1 MAERPG
7 CLAGFLKLA
16 ALGWVYD
23 WLQDNF
29 GFGRGC
35 SGAGCGLIFLV
46 LFIAF
51 ACYIITTT
59 NWFEFGF

>member
-1 MAERPG
+1 MNERPG
-7 CLAGFLKLA
+7 CLAGLLKLA
-16 ALGWVYD
+16 ALGWIYD

-35 SGAGCGLIFLV
+35 SGMGCGLIFLV

-51 ACYIITTT
+51 ACYIMTTT
-59 NWFEFGF
+59 NWFELGF